1 MPTSP
6 AASVWTAF
14 DDAAPLSNIAL
25 VLEGPAESFVIDRDG
40 LRIGSSPV
48 CELPLPGGPP
58 LHSVIHRQSGVTWI
72 ESQEDANLIVNG
84 CTRRRMALRDGDV
97 LELNG
102 LELIVRFRSV
112 ESVDE
117 MPRGLEDDLSLLSAE
132 ELCDRI
138 LAEQDMVDEFS
149 EGQREGWNG
158 LLAAIE
164 AVRETEQ
171 PVATLPLEVER
182 AVEPVAAPDNC
193 ERLLEQ
199 IRELSEM
206 VNGRSQELDD
216 CESELVAATALLEEA
231 QERVSH
237 QIEGLLEQLQTP
249 TAELEL
255 RASA

>member
-6 AASVWTAF
+6 ATSDLTAF
-14 DDAAPLSNIAL
+14 NDAVALSNIAL

-48 CELPLPGGPP
+48 CELPLPDGPA

-72 ESQEDANLIVNG
+72 ESQEDASLIVNG
-84 CTRRRMALRDGDV
+84 HPRCRMALRDGDV

-102 LELIVRFRSV
+102 LELIVRFRAIDDA
-112 ESVDE
+112 EQT
-117 MPRGLEDDLSLLSAE
+117 PHGLAEDLSLLSAE

-138 LAEQDMVDEFS
+138 LAEQALVDEFAA
-149 EGQREGWNG
+149 GQREGWNG
-158 LLAAIE
+158 LLTAIE
-164 AVRETEQ
+164 AAGETAQ
-171 PVATLPLEVER
+171 PTITLPLEGER
-182 AVEPVAAPDNC
+182 AAEASDAPDNC

-231 QERVSH
+231 QERVSQ

-249 TAELEL
+249 AAETEL

>member
-6 AASVWTAF
+6 ATFAWPSF
-14 DDAAPLSNIAL
+14 DDVAAQSTVTL

-40 LRIGSSPV
+40 LRIGSSSV
-48 CELPLPGGPP
+48 CELPLPGGPA
-58 LHSVIHRQSGVTWI
+58 LHSVVHQQSGVTWI
-72 ESQEDANLIVNG
+72 ESHEDASLIVNG
-84 CTRRRMALRDGDV
+84 HARRRMALRDGDV

-112 ESVDE
+112 EDVDE
-117 MPRGLEDDLSLLSAE
+117 TPHGLGEDLSLLSAE

-138 LAEQDMVDEFS
+138 LAEQAMVDEFFG
-149 EGQREGWNG
+149 GQREGWNG

-164 AVRETEQ
+164 AAHETEHRT
-171 PVATLPLEVER
+171 VTLPLEVEQAIK
-182 AVEPVAAPDNC
+182 AVATPDDC

-231 QERVSH
+231 QERVSQ

-249 TAELEL
+249 AAEMEL

>member
-1 MPTSP
+1 MPISP

-14 DDAAPLSNIAL
+14 DDVVAPSNSPL
-25 VLEGPAESFVIDRDG
+25 VLEGPDESFVIDRDG
-40 LRIGSSPV
+40 HRIGSSPV
-48 CELPLPGGPP
+48 CELSLPGGPP

-72 ESQEDANLIVNG
+72 ESQEDASLIVNG
-84 CTRRRMALRDGDV
+84 YPRRRMALRDGDV

-102 LELIVRFRSV
+102 LELLVRFRAA
-112 ESVDE
+112 DE
-117 MPRGLEDDLSLLSAE
+117 PGETPRGLEDDLSLLSAE

-138 LAEQDMVDEFS
+138 MSEQAMVEEFS
-149 EGQREGWNG
+149 EGQRAGWNG

-164 AVRETEQ
+164 AAHETEQ
-171 PVATLPLEVER
+171 PTIRLPIEVEQ
-182 AVEPVAAPDNC
+182 AVEAVAAPDEC

-231 QERVSH
+231 QERVSQ
-237 QIEGLLEQLQTP
+237 QIDGLLEQLQSP
-249 TAELEL
+249 PAEVEL

>member
-6 AASVWTAF
+6 ATSVWTAF
-14 DDAAPLSNIAL
+14 DDAAAVSNITL

-48 CELPLPGGPP
+48 CELPLPGGPA
-58 LHSVIHRQSGVTWI
+58 LHSVIHQQSGVTWI
-72 ESQEDANLIVNG
+72 ESQADASLIVNG
-84 CTRRRMALRDGDV
+84 QPRRRMALRDGDV

-102 LELIVRFRSV
+102 LELIVRFRAA
-112 ESVDE
+112 DE
-117 MPRGLEDDLSLLSAE
+117 RDAMPRGLEDDLSLLSAE
-132 ELCDRI
+132 ELCDCI
-138 LAEQDMVDEFS
+138 LAEQAMVEEFS
-149 EGQREGWNG
+149 DGQRAGWNG

-164 AVRETEQ
+164 AVHEAEHPTIS
-171 PVATLPLEVER
+171 LPIEVEE
-182 AVEPVAAPDNC
+182 AVEAAAAPDNC

-216 CESELVAATALLEEA
+216 CESELVAATTLLEEA
-231 QERVSH
+231 QERVSQ

-249 TAELEL
+249 SGEMEL

>member
-6 AASVWTAF
+6 ATFAWPSF
-14 DDAAPLSNIAL
+14 DDVAAQSTIAL
-25 VLEGPAESFVIDRDG
+25 VLEGPTESFAIDRDG

-58 LHSVIHRQSGVTWI
+58 LHSVIHQQSGVTWI
-72 ESQEDANLIVNG
+72 ESQEDASLIVNG
-84 CTRRRMALRDGDV
+84 HARRRMSLRDGDV

-102 LELIVRFRSV
+102 LELTVRMRSV
-112 ESVDE
+112 DDVDE
-117 MPRGLEDDLSLLSAE
+117 TPQGFEEDLSLLSAE

-138 LAEQDMVDEFS
+138 LSEQAMVEEFS
-149 EGQREGWNG
+149 EGQRAGWDG

-164 AVRETEQ
+164 AAHETEQ
-171 PVATLPLEVER
+171 PTVTLPLEVEQ
-182 AVEPVAAPDNC
+182 AVEAVAEPDNC

-231 QERVSH
+231 QERVSQ
-237 QIEGLLEQLQTP
+237 QIEGLLEQLPTP
-249 TAELEL
+249 SGEMEL

>member
-1 MPTSP
+1 M
-6 AASVWTAF
+6 
-14 DDAAPLSNIAL
+14 
-25 VLEGPAESFVIDRDG
+25 IDRDG

-48 CELPLPGGPP
+48 CELPLPGGPA

-72 ESQEDANLIVNG
+72 ESQEDASLIVNG
-84 CTRRRMALRDGDV
+84 HPRRRMALRDGDV
-97 LELNG
+97 MELNG
-102 LELIVRFRSV
+102 LELIVRWRSADIS
-112 ESVDE
+112 EE
-117 MPRGLEDDLSLLSAE
+117 MPHGLEDDLSLLSAE

-138 LAEQDMVDEFS
+138 LSEQAMVDEFS
-149 EGQREGWNG
+149 EGQRAGWNG
-158 LLAAIE
+158 LLVAIE
-164 AVRETEQ
+164 AVHETEQ
-171 PVATLPLEVER
+171 SVDTLPLEVEQT
-182 AVEPVAAPDNC
+182 VEADATPDNC

-231 QERVSH
+231 QERVSQ

-249 TAELEL
+249 SGEMEL

>member
-6 AASVWTAF
+6 APFVWTAF
-14 DDAAPLSNIAL
+14 DDATASSNIAL

-58 LHSVIHRQSGVTWI
+58 LHSVIHQHSGVTWI
-72 ESQEDANLIVNG
+72 ESQEESSLIVNG
-84 CTRRRMALRDGDV
+84 QARRRMALRDGDI

-102 LELIVRFRSV
+102 LELIVRFRAIDN
-112 ESVDE
+112 VDE
-117 MPRGLEDDLSLLSAE
+117 LPHGLEDDLSLLSAE

-138 LAEQDMVDEFS
+138 LSEQAMVDEFS
-149 EGQREGWNG
+149 EGQREGWDG

-164 AVRETEQ
+164 AARETEQ
-171 PVATLPLEVER
+171 PTVTLPLEVEHAIE
-182 AVEPVAAPDNC
+182 AVDMPDDC

-206 VNGRSQELDD
+206 VNCRSQELDD
-216 CESELVAATALLEEA
+216 CESELVATTALLEEA
-231 QERVSH
+231 QDRVSQ

-249 TAELEL
+249 SGEMEL

>member
-1 MPTSP
+1 MPISP
-6 AASVWTAF
+6 AVCEWSAS
-14 DDAAPLSNIAL
+14 DDATAESNISL
-25 VLEGPAESFVIDRDG
+25 VLEGPADSFVIDRDG

-72 ESQEDANLIVNG
+72 ESQDDASLIVNG
-84 CTRRRMALRDGDV
+84 QPRRRMALRDGDV

-102 LELIVRFRSV
+102 LELIVRFRAADQ
-112 ESVDE
+112 VDVTT
-117 MPRGLEDDLSLLSAE
+117 RGLEDDLSLLSAE

-138 LAEQDMVDEFS
+138 LSEQAMVEEFS
-149 EGQREGWNG
+149 EGQRAGWNG

-164 AVRETEQ
+164 AANDTEQ
-171 PVATLPLEVER
+171 PTISLPLEVEQV
-182 AVEPVAAPDNC
+182 VEAAAPDAC

-249 TAELEL
+249 TDEVEL

>member
-6 AASVWTAF
+6 AACVRTPF
-14 DDAAPLSNIAL
+14 DDAVADSNIAL
-25 VLEGPAESFVIDRDG
+25 VLESPDESFVIDRDG

-58 LHSVIHRQSGVTWI
+58 FHSVIHRQSGVTWI
-72 ESQEDANLIVNG
+72 ESQDDASLIVNG
-84 CTRRRMALRDGDV
+84 QPRCRMALRDGDV

-102 LELIVRFRSV
+102 LELIVRFRSIDAA
-112 ESVDE
+112 DE
-117 MPRGLEDDLSLLSAE
+117 PHGLEEDLSLWSAE

-138 LAEQDMVDEFS
+138 LAEQAMIDEFS
-149 EGQREGWNG
+149 EGRRAGWSG

-164 AVRETEQ
+164 AECETEQ
-171 PVATLPLEVER
+171 SAVTLPIDTEQ
-182 AVEPVAAPDNC
+182 AVEPVVAPDNC
-193 ERLLEQ
+193 GRLLEQ

-216 CESELVAATALLEEA
+216 CESELVAAAALLEEA
-231 QERVSH
+231 QGRVSH
-237 QIEGLLEQLQTP
+237 QIEGLHEQLQTP
-249 TAELEL
+249 AAEMEL

>member
-6 AASVWTAF
+6 ATFAWPAF
-14 DDAAPLSNIAL
+14 DDADPQSTIAL
-25 VLEGPAESFVIDRDG
+25 VLEGPTESFVIDRDG

-58 LHSVIHRQSGVTWI
+58 LHSVIHRQAGVTWI
-72 ESQEDANLIVNG
+72 ESQEDASLSVNG
-84 CTRRRMALRDGDV
+84 RSRCRMALRDGDV
-97 LELNG
+97 LDLNG
-102 LELIVRFRSV
+102 LELIVRFRAADDV
-112 ESVDE
+112 EAT
-117 MPRGLEDDLSLLSAE
+117 PRGLQDDLSLLSAE

-138 LAEQDMVDEFS
+138 LSEQTMVDELS
-149 EGQREGWNG
+149 EGQRAGWSG
-158 LLAAIE
+158 LLTAIK
-164 AVRETEQ
+164 AVREAEPPT
-171 PVATLPLEVER
+171 VTLPLTIEA
-182 AVEPVAAPDNC
+182 AVEAGGSSDNC

-231 QERVSH
+231 QERVSQ
-237 QIEGLLEQLQTP
+237 QIEELLEQLPTP
-249 TAELEL
+249 SGEMEL

>member
-1 MPTSP
+1 MPISP
-6 AASVWTAF
+6 AASVRTAF
-14 DDAAPLSNIAL
+14 DDAVAQSNIPF

-72 ESQEDANLIVNG
+72 ESQDDASLIVNG
-84 CTRRRMALRDGDV
+84 YARRRIALRDGDV

-102 LELIVRFRSV
+102 LELIVRLRAA
-112 ESVDE
+112 DE
-117 MPRGLEDDLSLLSAE
+117 LDATPRGLEDDLSLLSAE
-132 ELCDRI
+132 ELCDHI
-138 LAEQDMVDEFS
+138 LAEQAMVEEFS
-149 EGQREGWNG
+149 EGQRAGWNG

-164 AVRETEQ
+164 AVHEAEQ
-171 PVATLPLEVER
+171 PTISLPIEVEQ
-182 AVEPVAAPDNC
+182 AVEATSPDSC

-216 CESELVAATALLEEA
+216 CESELVAATVLLEEA
-231 QERVSH
+231 QERVSQ
-237 QIEGLLEQLQTP
+237 QIDGLLEQLHTP
-249 TAELEL
+249 PNEVEL

>member
-1 MPTSP
+1 MPIMP
-6 AASVWTAF
+6 ASSVFAAF
-14 DDAAPLSNIAL
+14 DDVATPLNMAFI
-25 VLEGPAESFVIDRDG
+25 LESPAKSFVIDRDG

-48 CELPLPGGPP
+48 CEFPLAGGPA
-58 LHSVIHRQSGVTWI
+58 LHSVIHLQSGVTWI
-72 ESQEDANLIVNG
+72 ESQEDASLIING
-84 CTRRRMALRDGDV
+84 HPRRRMALRDGDV

-102 LELIVRFRSV
+102 LELIVRLHSIA
-112 ESVDE
+112 E
-117 MPRGLEDDLSLLSAE
+117 MEEKPHGLVDDLSLLSAE

-138 LAEQDMVDEFS
+138 LSEQAMVDEFS
-149 EGQREGWNG
+149 EGQRSGWNN
-158 LLAAIE
+158 LFAAIE
-164 AVRETEQ
+164 AAHESEQ
-171 PVATLPLEVER
+171 PEVTQSIEVAQTME
-182 AVEPVAAPDNC
+182 AAAPDNC

-231 QERVSH
+231 QERVSQ

-249 TAELEL
+249 SGEMEL

>member
-6 AASVWTAF
+6 APFAWPSF
-14 DDAAPLSNIAL
+14 DDVAAQSTVTL

-58 LHSVIHRQSGVTWI
+58 LHSVVHQQSGVTWI
-72 ESQEDANLIVNG
+72 ESQEDASLIVNG
-84 CTRRRMALRDGDV
+84 RPRRRMALRDGDV

-102 LELIVRFRSV
+102 LELIVCFRA
-112 ESVDE
+112 VDDIEE

-138 LAEQDMVDEFS
+138 LSEQAMVDEFT
-149 EGQREGWNG
+149 EGRLSGWNG

-164 AVRETEQ
+164 AAGETEQ
-171 PVATLPLEVER
+171 SVVTLPLEVEQ
-182 AVEPVAAPDNC
+182 ADEFVAAPDNC

-216 CESELVAATALLEEA
+216 CESELVAAAALLEEA
-231 QERVSH
+231 QERVSQ

-249 TAELEL
+249 SGEMEL